1 MSRLRLVLLSVAGL
15 VVLLVAA
22 GALIGWQALKVN
34 DALQRAVEDATALR
48 DSLQGED
55 EARIDADLAALQD
68 SATEAQDRTGG
79 WVWAMAG
86 AVPFIG
92 DDAQGVEVAADVIAD
107 LSNDGLEPLAR
118 TATELDGLLPEDGG
132 IDLKAVE
139 ALQGPVEQAASALAE
154 AEQRLASEDSSG
166 YIERFRDKFRELQ
179 SQVGDAADATDSASI
194 AVDVMPE
201 LLGQEEQKNFLM
213 VFENNA
219 EIRATGGLPG
229 ALTILNTDRGQIE
242 LGRQVAASSF
252 GERQEPVL
260 PLTKQEE
267 DVFGEQLGTY
277 VLDANFTADFPRA
290 ADLIRARYEEV
301 YPERLDGVMSI
312 DTVAISYL
320 LEATGPVTV
329 GGYEITSENAV
340 DVLLHQVYLDIADP
354 SAQDVF
360 FGQVAKAVFD
370 RVSNGEVG
378 RPRDLL
384 LALTKAVDEGRTHV
398 RLFDEEL
405 QQQIGDRRVAGATTD
420 ADGATDAINVS
431 LLDGTGAKM
440 SYFLR
445 YDVRGMAAG
454 CVDGRER
461 IQVRAT
467 LRSEAPK
474 DAAQLPPYVTGGGDF
489 GVDVGKQLVSV
500 QLFTPSGG
508 TVEKFEINGE
518 DYNVKDRALGDRFV
532 STAFVLVQPGKSA
545 DVSWEITDPAGE
557 TRTPLIVTPGVE
569 PGTQSST
576 VAAGC

>member
-1 MSRLRLVLLSVAGL
+1 M
-15 VVLLVAA
+15 
-22 GALIGWQALKVN
+22 GWQAFKVN
-34 DALQRAVEDATALR
+34 DALQRAVDDASALR
-48 DSLQGED
+48 ESLQGED
-55 EARIDADLAALQD
+55 EARIDADLEALKD
-68 SATEAQDRTGG
+68 SSTEAQERTGG
-79 WVWAMAG
+79 WVWAMAT

-92 DDAQGVEVAADVIAD
+92 DDARGVEVAADVIAD

-118 TATELDGLLPEDGG
+118 TATELDGLLPQDGG
-132 IDLKAVE
+132 VDLEAVE
-139 ALQGPVEQAASALAE
+139 ALQGPVDRAATALAD
-154 AEQRLASEDSSG
+154 AEERLSAEDSSG
-166 YIERFRDKFRELQ
+166 YVERFGDKYRELQ
-179 SQVGDAADATDSASI
+179 VQVSDAASATDSASV
-194 AVDVMPE
+194 AVALMPE
-201 LLGQEEQKNFLM
+201 LLGQEEKKDYLL

-229 ALTILNTDRGQIE
+229 ALTILSADEGRIS
-242 LGRQVAASSF
+242 LGRQVAANSF
-252 GERQEPVL
+252 GERDEPVL

-267 DVFGEQLGTY
+267 DIFGEQLGTY

-354 SAQDVF
+354 AAQDVF

-398 RLFDEEL
+398 RLFDEQL
-405 QQQIGDRRVAGATTD
+405 QQQIADRKVAGSTTE
-420 ADGATDAINVS
+420 ADGTTDAINVS

-445 YDVRGMAAG
+445 YDVRGTAMS

-461 IQVRAT
+461 IRVRAT
-467 LRSEAPK
+467 LRSEAPQ
-474 DAAQLPPYVTGGGDF
+474 DATQLPPYVTGGGNF
-489 GVDVGKQLVSV
+489 GVEVGKQLVSV

-508 TVEKFEINGE
+508 TVEKFEINGQYY
-518 DYNVKDRALGDRFV
+518 DVKDRALGDRFV
-532 STAFVLVQPGKSA
+532 STAFVLVEPGKSA
-545 DVSWEITDPAGE
+545 DVAWEITDPAGE
-557 TRTPLIVTPGVE
+557 TRTPLVVTPGVE
-569 PGTQSST
+569 PGSRSST
-576 VAAGC
+576 IAAGC

>member
-1 MSRLRLVLLSVAGL
+1 
-15 VVLLVAA
+15 
-22 GALIGWQALKVN
+22 
-34 DALQRAVEDATALR
+34 
-48 DSLQGED
+48 
-55 EARIDADLAALQD
+55 
-68 SATEAQDRTGG
+68 
-79 WVWAMAG
+79 MAG

-92 DDAQGVEVAADVIAD
+92 DDAQGIEVAADVIAD

-132 IDLKAVE
+132 IDLEAVE

-154 AEQRLASEDSSG
+154 AEQRLAAEDSSG

-179 SQVGDAADATDSASI
+179 SQVGDAADATDSASV

-201 LLGQEEQKNFLM
+201 LLGQEEQKDFLL

-229 ALTILNTDRGQIE
+229 ALTILSTDQGRIE
-242 LGRQVAASSF
+242 LGRQVAANSF

-354 SAQDVF
+354 AAQDVF
-360 FGQVAKAVFD
+360 FGQVAKTVFD

-398 RLFDEEL
+398 RLFDEDL
-405 QQQIGDRRVAGATTD
+405 QEQIADRRVAGATTD
-420 ADGATDAINVS
+420 ADGGTDAINVS

-454 CVDGRER
+454 CVEGRER

-474 DAAQLPPYVTGGGDF
+474 DAAQLPPYITGGGNF

-508 TVEKFEINGE
+508 TVEKFEI
-518 DYNVKDRALGDRFV
+518 
-532 STAFVLVQPGKSA
+532 TARTTTSRTAHSKTVL
-545 DVSWEITDPAGE
+545 
-557 TRTPLIVTPGVE
+557 
-569 PGTQSST
+569 
-576 VAAGC
+576 

>member
-1 MSRLRLVLLSVAGL
+1 MSRLRLVFLSVAGL

-22 GALIGWQALKVN
+22 GALVGWQALKVN

-68 SATEAQDRTGG
+68 SATEAQDLTGG

-92 DDAQGVEVAADVIAD
+92 DDAQGVEAAADVIAD

-132 IDLKAVE
+132 IDLEAVE

-154 AEQRLASEDSSG
+154 AEERLASEDSSG

-179 SQVGDAADATDSASI
+179 SQVGDAADATDSASL
-194 AVDVMPE
+194 AVDLMPE
-201 LLGQEEQKNFLM
+201 LLGQEEQKDFLL

-229 ALTILNTDRGQIE
+229 ALTILNTDQGRIE
-242 LGRQVAASSF
+242 LGRQVAANSF
-252 GERQEPVL
+252 GERDEPVL

-329 GGYEITSENAV
+329 GGYKITSENAV

-354 SAQDVF
+354 AAQDVF

-384 LALTKAVDEGRTHV
+384 LALTKAVDEGRTHL
-398 RLFDEEL
+398 RLFDEDL
-405 QQQIGDRRVAGATTD
+405 QQQIADRRVAGATTD

-454 CVDGRER
+454 CIDGRER

-474 DAAQLPPYVTGGGDF
+474 DAAQLPPYVTGGGNF

-532 STAFVLVQPGKSA
+532 STAFVLVEPGKSA